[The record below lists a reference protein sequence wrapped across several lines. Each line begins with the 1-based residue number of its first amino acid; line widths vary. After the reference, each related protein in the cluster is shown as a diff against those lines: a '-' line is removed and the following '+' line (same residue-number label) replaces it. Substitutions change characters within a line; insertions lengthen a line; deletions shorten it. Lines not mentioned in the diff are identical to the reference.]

1 MRKKRL
7 LVTLLLLSACGLPA
21 GEARSQSPQ
30 FYKDKQITLIA
41 GAPVG
46 GSYDTYARLVARHLG
61 EHVPGKPAV
70 IVQNMPGAVSIRAAN
85 HLYAAAPKDGLV
97 IGTFNN
103 ALAFYQ
109 VVGGQPGIQ
118 YRSEEL
124 SWIGSIPQD
133 APVVVAW
140 HTAGVKSI
148 DDVKRTEVIMG
159 TAAEA
164 GMMTGYPAL
173 LNAALGTR
181 FKLVFG
187 YNGSAAI
194 KLAMER
200 GEVQGL
206 ADNTW
211 PAYIASQPEWVRGGK
226 IVPLV
231 QIGPRK
237 DPLLP
242 EVPLLTDL
250 AATAEQRAMFEF
262 VGSVVAL
269 GQPFAGPPG
278 MAPERLAELRL
289 AFSALG
295 QDAAFRADFAKA
307 YPGSNPELLSGAAVE
322 GIVKAT
328 IATPPALVEK
338 TREAITVKEPA
349 KPGTAP

>member
-1 MRKKRL
+1 MRNLQALCLVL
-7 LVTLLLLSACGLPA
+7 LAGLVLHGP
-21 GEARSQSPQ
+21 EAYAQPME
-30 FYKDKQITLIA
+30 FYHGKQITLIV

-46 GSYDTYARLVARHLG
+46 GSYDMYGRLVARHLG
-61 EHVPGKPAV
+61 EHVPGKPPIV
-70 IVQNMPGAVSIRAAN
+70 VQNMPGAVSIRAAN
-85 HLYAAAPKDGLV
+85 HLYAVAQRDGTV

-109 VVGGQPGIQ
+109 TVGGQPGIQ
-118 YRSEEL
+118 YKSEEL

-133 APVVVAW
+133 PPVVVVW

-148 DDVKRTEVIMG
+148 EDVKHQEVIMG

-173 LNAALGTR
+173 LNASLGTK

-187 YNGSAAI
+187 YNGSAPI

-211 PAYIASQPEWVRGGK
+211 SAYLAGQPQWVAEQK

-237 DPLLP
+237 DPHLP
-242 EVPLLTDL
+242 DVPLLTAL
-250 AATAEQRAMFEF
+250 ATDPEQRAMYEF
-262 VGSVVAL
+262 VGSLVAL
-269 GQPFAGPPG
+269 GQPFAAPPG
-278 MAPERLAELRL
+278 IPTDRLEILRA
-289 AFSALG
+289 AFSELG
-295 QDAAFRADFAKA
+295 EDPAFRADFLKA
-307 YPGSNPELLSGAAVE
+307 YPDSQLQVLDGKTVGE
-322 GIVKAT
+322 IVLKT
-328 IATPPALVEK
+328 VKTPQALVER
-338 TREAITVKEPA
+338 TRQAITVE
-349 KPGTAP
+349 APKH